1 MFRSGKQPKIRGKNF
16 MTRVTFEP
24 IIHERKKICI
34 SKVLF
39 LTLSLLFA
47 DQRLTFAMVSVLLG
61 LSVALA
67 PVLQLVPSAILFGIF
82 LYMGVSSINGIQF
95 FDRIFLLLMPV
106 KHHPRVSYVRKVG
119 RLLYL
124 IFLNPLR
131 SVAFNF

>member
-1 MFRSGKQPKIRGKNF
+1 
-16 MTRVTFEP
+16 MT
-24 IIHERKKICI
+24 
-34 SKVLF
+34 LF
-39 LTLSLLFA
+39 PSLLS

-106 KHHPRVSYVRKVG
+106 KHHPRVSYVRKVC
-119 RLLYL
+119 R
-124 IFLNPLR
+124 
-131 SVAFNF
+131 